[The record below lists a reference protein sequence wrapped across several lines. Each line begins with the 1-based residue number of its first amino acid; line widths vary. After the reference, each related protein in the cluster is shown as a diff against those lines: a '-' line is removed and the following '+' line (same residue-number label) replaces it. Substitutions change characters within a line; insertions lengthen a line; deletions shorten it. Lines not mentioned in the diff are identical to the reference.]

1 MNTNTSTPTPHGTD
15 VQLAEVSALLDGEL
29 PHNRVLEVV
38 DRLLDT
44 RECHDFYRKSRALS
58 GIVAATSTTALERA
72 PDHVW
77 EQIAD
82 RIGGQ
87 RGEHLGGQGDSGK
100 PQDAPSGPG
109 FAERINRWLS
119 RWVQT
124 EMGPLIATAA
134 ILIALAGL
142 TWIGLRDGSSDRLN
156 NLGPDTESGAV
167 SERSVQLGS
176 DEDMSESRFIDLAT
190 EILQADERYRRE
202 LLKLMSDIE
211 GRPNAEEGF
220 SEGMRDRSERSSDSR
235 DGFGIEPLEDAGG
248 NSRVRV
254 PLW

>member
-1 MNTNTSTPTPHGTD
+1 MNTSPSNSTPHGTD
-15 VQLAEVSALLDGEL
+15 ALLAEVSALLDGEL

-44 RECHDFYRKSRALS
+44 DECRDFYRKSRALS
-58 GIVAATSTTALERA
+58 GLVAATSTTALERA

-77 EQIAD
+77 QKIAQQSGFDEDSDGTRTSPGILD
-82 RIGGQ
+82 RVNG
-87 RGEHLGGQGDSGK
+87 
-100 PQDAPSGPG
+100 
-109 FAERINRWLS
+109 WLS

-124 EMGPLIATAA
+124 EMGPLVATAA
-134 ILIALAGL
+134 ILVALAGL
-142 TWIGLRDGSSDRLN
+142 TWVGLRDGSSDRPG
-156 NLGPDTESGAV
+156 GPTPESVPAASG
-167 SERSVQLGS
+167 ERTVQLGS

-211 GRPNAEEGF
+211 GRPTAEEGF
-220 SEGMRDRSERSSDSR
+220 SEGMRERSERNSGPR
-235 DGFGIEPLEDAGG
+235 DGLGIEPLEDADGG
-248 NSRVRV
+248 SRVRV

>member
-1 MNTNTSTPTPHGTD
+1 MNTEPSNLSPRGTD
-15 VQLAEVSALLDGEL
+15 AMLAEVSALLDGEL
-29 PHNRVLEVV
+29 PHARVLEVV

-44 RECHDFYRKSRALS
+44 HECRDFYRKSRALS
-58 GIVAATSTTALERA
+58 GLVAATSTTALERA

-77 EQIAD
+77 QRIAQQSGFD
-82 RIGGQ
+82 GSRD
-87 RGEHLGGQGDSGK
+87 GEVTS
-100 PQDAPSGPG
+100 PG
-109 FAERINRWLS
+109 LLERINQWLS

-134 ILIALAGL
+134 ILVALAGL
-142 TWIGLRDGSSDRLN
+142 TWVGLRDGSSDRPRAATN
-156 NLGPDTESGAV
+156 SAGESQTA
-167 SERSVQLGS
+167 SDDRTVQLGS

-211 GRPNAEEGF
+211 GRPTAEEGF
-220 SEGMRDRSERSSDSR
+220 SEGVRERTERNAGSR
-235 DGFGIEPLEDAGG
+235 DGLGIEPLEDEGG
-248 NSRVRV
+248 SSRVRV

>member
-1 MNTNTSTPTPHGTD
+1 MNSNTSNPTSQNAD
-15 VQLAEVSALLDGEL
+15 AQLSEVSALLDGEL
-29 PHNRVLEVV
+29 PHSRVLEVV

-44 RECHDFYRKSRALS
+44 AECRDFYRKSRALS
-58 GIVAATSTTALERA
+58 GLVAATSTTALERA

-77 EQIAD
+77 EKIAE
-82 RIGGQ
+82 Q
-87 RGEHLGGQGDSGK
+87 SGFEG
-100 PQDAPSGPG
+100 SGTSASSSPG
-109 FAERINRWLS
+109 LLERVNGWLS

-124 EMGPLIATAA
+124 EMGPLVATVA

-142 TWIGLRDGSSDRLN
+142 TWVGLRDGSSDRPG
-156 NLGPDTESGAV
+156 NLGGVESASGSA
-167 SERSVQLGS
+167 SETSGRTVELGS

-211 GRPNAEEGF
+211 GRPTAEEGF
-220 SEGMRDRSERSSDSR
+220 SEGMRERSERNSGPG
-235 DGFGIEPLEDAGG
+235 DGLGIEPLEDDDGG
-248 NSRVRV
+248 SRVRV

>member
-1 MNTNTSTPTPHGTD
+1 MNTSTSHPTPNGNEAL
-15 VQLAEVSALLDGEL
+15 LAEVSALLDGEL
-29 PHNRVLEVV
+29 AHGRVLEVV

-44 RECHDFYRKSRALS
+44 AECRDFYRKSRALS
-58 GIVAATSTTALERA
+58 GLVAATSTTALERA

-77 EQIAD
+77 EKIAQQSGFD
-82 RIGGQ
+82 
-87 RGEHLGGQGDSGK
+87 GQG
-100 PQDAPSGPG
+100 QDASSSPG
-109 FAERINRWLS
+109 WLNRVNGWLS

-124 EMGPLIATAA
+124 EMGPLVATAA

-142 TWIGLRDGSSDRLN
+142 TWVGLRDGSSDRP
-156 NLGPDTESGAV
+156 GGAGVRTSESQAAGSNGSPADG
-167 SERSVQLGS
+167 RTIQLGS

-211 GRPNAEEGF
+211 GRPTADEGL
-220 SEGMRDRSERSSDSR
+220 SEGMRERSEANSGPR
-235 DGFGIEPLEDAGG
+235 DGLGIEPLEDDGG